1 MCGRSNR
8 LLKKPHLRCRHRRS
22 SLRRTEK
29 VRLIPHSLTPCIW
42 SFLSSLR
49 EIRVF
54 QQPAKVL
61 SIIVLMASLLLAGR
75 CEAARI
81 KDIAFVEGVRPNQL
95 VGYGLVV
102 GLNGTGD
109 KSSATYT
116 MQSISNMLNRMGL
129 KLDSNSIK
137 VKNTASVLITA
148 ELPSFIKPGAKIDVL
163 VSSIGDAT
171 SLQGGTLISTPL
183 KGPDGSVYAVA
194 QGAIALAGFSAG
206 GQGANVSK
214 NHQTAGKITDGALI
228 EKEVP
233 LNLAGRDDFF
243 ISLRSPD
250 FTTAERMAAA
260 INDSLKVD
268 VAHAVDAGMVMVKV
282 PEERR
287 KGMVEYIASIETLD
301 VKPDNVTKVVINE
314 RTGTVVIG
322 ENVRLSTVAIS
333 HGDISIEIKTQ
344 YYISQPPP
352 LSLKGETVVVPV
364 EKATVKEEKSRLI
377 LLPETVTL
385 GEVVRALN
393 LVGVTPRDLVAILQ
407 AIKAAGALQAEL
419 EII

>member
-1 MCGRSNR
+1 MRGRS
-8 LLKKPHLRCRHRRS
+8 
-22 SLRRTEK
+22 K
-29 VRLIPHSLTPCIW
+29 V
-42 SFLSSLR
+42 F
-49 EIRVF
+49 
-54 QQPAKVL
+54 
-61 SIIVLMASLLLAGR
+61 SIIMLAASLLLAGR

-148 ELPSFIKPGAKIDVL
+148 ELPPFIKPGAKIDVL

-228 EKEVP
+228 EKEVQ
-233 LNLAGRDDFF
+233 LTLGGRDDFF

-250 FTTAERMAAA
+250 FTTARRMAVA
-260 INDSLKVD
+260 INDALKTD
-268 VAHAVDAGMVMVKV
+268 VAHAVDAGMIMVKV
-282 PEERR
+282 PEDRR

-301 VKPDNVTKVVINE
+301 VKPDNITKVVINE

-352 LSLKGETVVVPV
+352 LSPKGETVVVPA

>member
-1 MCGRSNR
+1 MCGRS
-8 LLKKPHLRCRHRRS
+8 
-22 SLRRTEK
+22 K
-29 VRLIPHSLTPCIW
+29 V
-42 SFLSSLR
+42 F
-49 EIRVF
+49 
-54 QQPAKVL
+54 
-61 SIIVLMASLLLAGR
+61 SIIAAAALLLFAGR

-81 KDIAFVEGVRPNQL
+81 KDIAFIEGVRPNQL
-95 VGYGLVV
+95 VGFGLVV

-109 KSSATYT
+109 KSSASYT
-116 MQSISNMLNRMGL
+116 MQSIANMLNRMGL
-129 KLDSNSIK
+129 KLDSSSIK
-137 VKNTASVLITA
+137 VKNTAAVLVTA
-148 ELPSFIKPGAKIDVL
+148 ELPPFIKPGGNIDVL

-171 SLQGGTLISTPL
+171 SLQGGTLISAPL

-214 NHQTAGKITDGALI
+214 NHQTAGRITDGALI

-233 LNLAGRDDFF
+233 MNLAGKDDIF

-250 FTTAERMAAA
+250 FTTAGRMASA
-260 INDSLKVD
+260 INDYLKFN
-268 VAHAVDAGMVMVKV
+268 AARPVDAGMVVVAV
-282 PEERR
+282 PDEYK
-287 KGMVEYIASIETLD
+287 KGVVEYISKIESLD
-301 VKPDNVTKVVINE
+301 VRPDNVTKVVINE

-344 YYISQPPP
+344 FYISQPPP
-352 LSLKGETVVVPV
+352 FSPRGETVVVPV
-364 EKATVKEEKSRLI
+364 EKAAVTEEKSRLI

>member
-1 MCGRSNR
+1 MCGRS
-8 LLKKPHLRCRHRRS
+8 
-22 SLRRTEK
+22 K
-29 VRLIPHSLTPCIW
+29 V
-42 SFLSSLR
+42 F
-49 EIRVF
+49 
-54 QQPAKVL
+54 
-61 SIIVLMASLLLAGR
+61 SIIVLTAVLLLAGR

-81 KDIAFVEGVRPNQL
+81 KDIAFIEGVRPNQL
-95 VGYGLVV
+95 VGFGLVV

-109 KSSATYT
+109 KSSANYT
-116 MQSISNMLNRMGL
+116 MQGISNMLNRMGL
-129 KLDSNSIK
+129 KLDSSSIK
-137 VKNTASVLITA
+137 VKNTAAVLITA
-148 ELPSFIKPGAKIDVL
+148 ELPPFIKPGAKIDVL

-214 NHQTAGKITDGALI
+214 NHQTAGKMTDGALI

-233 LNLAGRDDFF
+233 LNLAGREDLF

-250 FTTAERMAAA
+250 FTTAERMASV
-260 INDSLKVD
+260 INDSLKLN
-268 VAHAVDAGMVMVKV
+268 VAHPVDAGMIVVAV
-282 PEERR
+282 PDEY
-287 KGMVEYIASIETLD
+287 KKTVVEYISKIESLD
-301 VKPDNVTKVVINE
+301 VKPDNITKVVINE

-352 LSLKGETVVVPV
+352 LSLKGETVVVPI
-364 EKATVKEEKSRLI
+364 EKTSVKEEKSRLI

-419 EII
+419 DII